1 MPPHPAFFVRRRI
14 CQTYGNFE
22 LELGSAADYELILR
36 FLLKHRITATCI
48 LEALG
53 CMRTWGMSNVSL
65 RNRIRANRI
74 DRRAWSDEDQ
84 SKSRRVGLMTR
95 DSGLGTR

>member
-14 CQTYGNFE
+14 YQTYGNFE

-36 FLLKHRITATCI
+36 FLLKHRVTAAYI
-48 LEALG
+48 LEVLV
-53 CMRTWGMSNVSL
+53 CMRTGGMSNVSL

-74 DRRAWSDEDQ
+74 DRR
-84 SKSRRVGLMTR
+84 V
-95 DSGLGTR
+95 

>member
-14 CQTYGNFE
+14 YQTYGNFE

-36 FLLKHRITATCI
+36 FLLKHRITAAYI
-48 LEALG
+48 LEVLV
-53 CMRTWGMSNVSL
+53 CMRTGGMSNVSL

-84 SKSRRVGLMTR
+84 SKSRESHKYREA
-95 DSGLGTR
+95 